1 MDNYKICKNWTIIK
15 SVFCGYSDGNAFI
28 PAVLP
33 SEGRWFF
40 FPAESGWQQPGEG
53 FACFSYFVSNSFI
66 SFNRKNTQ
74 SRHTQADETGNDW
87 HVFCSQTKIIG
98 TFETRP
104 IFG

>member
-1 MDNYKICKNWTIIK
+1 MEML
-15 SVFCGYSDGNAFI
+15 FF
-28 PAVLP
+28 LP
-33 SEGRWFF
+33 CCLLKEGGF
-40 FPAESGWQQPGEG
+40 FPAGSGWQQPGER

-66 SFNRKNTQ
+66 NFNRKNTQ

-87 HVFCSQTKIIG
+87 HVFCSPTKIIG

>member
-1 MDNYKICKNWTIIK
+1 METLFSCHGFLLEHK
-15 SVFCGYSDGNAFI
+15 
-28 PAVLP
+28 
-33 SEGRWFF
+33 F
-40 FPAESGWQQPGEG
+40 FPAGTERQHKRQKDGAR

-66 SFNRKNTQ
+66 SSNRKNTE
-74 SRHTQADETGNDW
+74 SRHTQADKTGNDW

>member
-1 MDNYKICKNWTIIK
+1 MDNYKNCKK
-15 SVFCGYSDGNAFI
+15 LFSVDTQMEMLFF
-28 PAVLP
+28 LP
-33 SEGRWFF
+33 SEGRWV
-40 FPAESGWQQPGEG
+40 FPAGSGWQQPGEG

-66 SFNRKNTQ
+66 NFNRKNTE

-104 IFG
+104 IFV